1 MKTFKKISTLLL
13 ALIII
18 TLPIL
23 PLASCDSVMNNNV
36 TTLYVYNWGE
46 YISDGS
52 EGTLDSNLAFELW
65 YEYKHRDE
73 GKKVNVVY
81 STYSS
86 NEDMYAKLSGGAVNY
101 DVIVPSD
108 YMIERLIKGE
118 DGKSLL
124 LPLNKENIPHL
135 SNLSSDFY
143 GENAR
148 YDYYD
153 EGNVYSV
160 PYFYGMIG
168 IIYNPQVL
176 FGDDREIAD
185 SEKSWQIMWNED
197 YKGNILQF
205 NNSRDAFGTA
215 QYMLG
220 IDVNTDSEADWAE
233 ALKALKTQKP
243 IVQGYVMDEIFNKME
258 GGSAGI
264 AAYYAG
270 DYLTMYENNSDL
282 EFFYPAEGTNL
293 YVDAMCIPA
302 SSQNP
307 EIAEEYIDFMLMVD
321 EDFDQGF
328 IDFYNERTGEDFYSA
343 AVANAEYTYYAT
355 PNQKVVDDEGY
366 RATMDEIKPAIVDEK
381 TGKII
386 KPGAFELMYDQ
397 TALASATSY
406 KNLTS
411 EKLALIN
418 SLWEELKSDI
428 DVSPVIIIICA
439 AIVGTLGAGGVFLG
453 VRKRYRNNY

>member
-1 MKTFKKISTLLL
+1 MKTFKKIFTLLL

-18 TLPIL
+18 ALPVL
-23 PLASCDSVMNNNV
+23 SFVSCDAVMDSDV

-101 DVIVPSD
+101 DIIVPSD

-118 DGKSLL
+118 DGESLL
-124 LPLNKENIPHL
+124 APLNKENIPHL
-135 SNLSSDFY
+135 SNLSPDFY
-143 GENAR
+143 GENAP

-153 EGNVYSV
+153 EGRVYSV

-176 FGDDREIAD
+176 FGEDKEISDA
-185 SEKSWQIMWNED
+185 EKSWKIMWDEK

-220 IDVNTDSEADWAE
+220 IDVNTDDETEWRKALD
-233 ALKALKTQKP
+233 ALKEQKS

-270 DYLTMYENNSDL
+270 DYLTMYENNEDL
-282 EFFYPAEGTNL
+282 NFFYPTEGTNL

-302 SSQNP
+302 SSQNKD
-307 EIAEEYIDFMLMVD
+307 IAEEYIDFMLMVD

-328 IDFYNERTGEDFYSA
+328 IDFYNERVGEEFYSA
-343 AVANAEYTYYAT
+343 AVANAEYTYYAS
-355 PNQKVVDDEGY
+355 PNQKVVDDEDY
-366 RATMDEIKPAIVDEK
+366 RDAMNE
-381 TGKII
+381 I
-386 KPGAFELMYDQ
+386 KPGAYDLMYDK
-397 TALASATSY
+397 TALATATSY
-406 KNLTS
+406 KNLTP

-439 AIVGTLGAGGVFLG
+439 AIVGTLGAGGIFLG
-453 VRKRYRNNY
+453 IRKRYRNNY

>member
-1 MKTFKKISTLLL
+1 MKTFKKIFTLLL

-18 TLPIL
+18 ALPVL
-23 PLASCDSVMNNNV
+23 SFVSCDAVMDSDV

-101 DVIVPSD
+101 DIIVPSD

-118 DGKSLL
+118 EGESLL
-124 LPLNKENIPHL
+124 APLNKENIPHL
-135 SNLSSDFY
+135 SNLSPDFY
-143 GENAR
+143 GENAP

-153 EGNVYSV
+153 EGSVYSV

-176 FGDDREIAD
+176 FGEDKEI
-185 SEKSWQIMWNED
+185 SETEKSWKIMWDEK

-220 IDVNTDSEADWAE
+220 IDVNTDNETEWRKALD
-233 ALKALKTQKP
+233 ALKEQKS

-270 DYLTMYENNSDL
+270 DYLTMYENNEDL
-282 EFFYPAEGTNL
+282 NFFYPTEGTNL

-302 SSQNP
+302 SSQNKD
-307 EIAEEYIDFMLMVD
+307 IAEEYIDFMLMVD

-328 IDFYNERTGEDFYSA
+328 IDFYNERVGEEFYSA
-343 AVANAEYTYYAT
+343 AVANAEYTYYAS
-355 PNQKVVDDEGY
+355 PNQKVVDDEDY
-366 RATMDEIKPAIVDEK
+366 RDAMNE
-381 TGKII
+381 I
-386 KPGAFELMYDQ
+386 KPGAYDLMYDK
-397 TALASATSY
+397 TALATATSY
-406 KNLTS
+406 KNLTP

-439 AIVGTLGAGGVFLG
+439 AIVGTLGAGGIFLG
-453 VRKRYRNNY
+453 IRKRYRNNY